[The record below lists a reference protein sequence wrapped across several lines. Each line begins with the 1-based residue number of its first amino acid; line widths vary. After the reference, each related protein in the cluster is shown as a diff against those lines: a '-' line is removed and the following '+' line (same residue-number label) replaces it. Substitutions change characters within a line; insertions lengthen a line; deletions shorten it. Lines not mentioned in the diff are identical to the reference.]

1 MPCNG
6 NRLYF
11 TEGPNTMSDKKLQIP
26 LFIILFVMLAAT
38 PVIAQDTS
46 SLQWELVNPFRFIRN
61 QDVVD
66 DLKDIYKQLPADQKT
81 AYGLERK
88 LQDLSENQVK
98 ERRAAAADC
107 DNPKLDKPG
116 RRKCF
121 EPYLGW
127 F

>member
-1 MPCNG
+1 
-6 NRLYF
+6 
-11 TEGPNTMSDKKLQIP
+11 MSDKKLQIP

-61 QDVVD
+61 QDVID
-66 DLKDIYKQLPADQKT
+66 ELKDVYEHLPADQKT

-88 LQDLSENQVK
+88 LQEISEKQVR
-98 ERRAAAADC
+98 ERRAAAATQIDC
-107 DNPKLDKPG
+107 DNPKLKDAE
-116 RRKCF
+116 RKRCF